1 MTHGGGSRAFHVF
14 IRQITR
20 VAATT
25 LIMFSLTTLGIAL
38 WHMFH
43 DIRSHAQHTLAV
55 IGTLYGTGLSQA
67 LHTYNQPDESHIWV
81 IQGGRV
87 VLKSP
92 NARTDPPKRI
102 MDGFIQT
109 LNSYQ
114 FATSHRERTFIID
127 VPLNGYDFLATFL
140 LVLLV
145 FGSAAG
151 TLIIRAAA
159 GALLQKTLQPVDSM
173 ISSAEHMLNAG
184 TTEPL
189 PIPSPDDAFYD
200 LSVLIN
206 RLLFDLRERHKREQ
220 AQLADVTHHL
230 RTLLTVIQGN
240 LNVLQRD
247 GLTSSPGKAALTA
260 IDSTTFKMK
269 SLVSDLLIMEQA
281 SNFSP
286 DLLKPMR
293 YWDLVQ
299 EVAEYARAFISEFP
313 HISFETAAGW
323 DSEIQILVHPEF
335 ARRAF
340 WTIVDNAVKYCD
352 SSRGYIG
359 IFPAGNVPG
368 FIGITVANNGREI
381 SPADMPHIFGR
392 FYRGTHSR
400 DIPGIGLGLSLA
412 RSLIRA
418 QNGTIDITSKNGL
431 TRVTLRF
438 HVLP

>member
-1 MTHGGGSRAFHVF
+1 MTHGDSPAFHVF
-14 IRQITR
+14 MRQITKI
-20 VAATT
+20 AAGT
-25 LIMFSLTTLGIAL
+25 LVVFSLTTLGTAL
-38 WHMFH
+38 WHMYH
-43 DIRSHAQHTLAV
+43 DIRLHAQHTLAV
-55 IGTLYGTGLSQA
+55 LDTDYGPGLSLA
-67 LHTYNQPDESHIWV
+67 LHVYNRPDESRIWV
-81 IQGGRV
+81 MQGGHV

-92 NARTDPPKRI
+92 NASPDPPRRI
-102 MDGFIQT
+102 TDGFMQAP
-109 LNSYQ
+109 NAYQ
-114 FATSHRERTFIID
+114 FVASHNERTFVID
-127 VPLNGYDFLATFL
+127 VPLNDYDFLATLL

-145 FGSAAG
+145 TGSATG
-151 TLIIRAAA
+151 TLIIRTAA
-159 GALLQKTLQPVDSM
+159 GALVQKTLQPVRSM

-184 TTEPL
+184 TSEPL
-189 PIPSPDDAFYD
+189 PIPGSDDEFYD

-206 RLLFDLRERHKREQ
+206 RLLSDLRERQKRER

-247 GLTSSPGKAALTA
+247 GLTTSLGRTALMA
-260 IDSTTFKMK
+260 IDTTVFKMK

-286 DLLKPMR
+286 ELLKPMR
-293 YWDLVQ
+293 FWDLVQ
-299 EVAEYARAFISEFP
+299 EVAEYARAIISEFP
-313 HISFETAAGW
+313 HISVEVGNAW
-323 DSEIQILVHPEF
+323 DDEIRILVHPEF

-359 IFPAGNVPG
+359 IFPASDVPG
-368 FIGITVANNGREI
+368 FIGISVANNGMEI
-381 SPADMPHIFGR
+381 SPADMPHIFRR
-392 FYRGTHSR
+392 FYRGAHSR

-418 QNGTIDITSKNGL
+418 QNGTIDITSRNNL
-431 TRVTLRF
+431 TRVTLQF